1 MSTNR
6 VLFHRMNI
14 KAVFSRMVFMSE
26 IKIDLTMKKLNFLLF
41 FMLYNCIKIVYSG
54 ASAILTKTHFSS
66 SFASN
71 LMLPAC

>member
-1 MSTNR
+1 
-6 VLFHRMNI
+6 MNI

-26 IKIDLTMKKLNFLLF
+26 IKIDFTMTKLNFLFF

-54 ASAILTKTHFSS
+54 ASAILTKTHLSS

-71 LMLPAC
+71 LMLPACLLGMILLVCN